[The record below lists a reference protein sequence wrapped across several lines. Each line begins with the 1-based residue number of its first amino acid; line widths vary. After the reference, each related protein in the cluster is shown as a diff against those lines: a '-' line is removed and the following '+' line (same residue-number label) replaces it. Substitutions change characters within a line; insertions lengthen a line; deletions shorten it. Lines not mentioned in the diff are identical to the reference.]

1 MVNRF
6 ELNKAAIDWADVI
19 FTTGGDGTF
28 LMAASR
34 IVSSDK
40 PLIGI
45 NSDPS
50 RSVGY
55 LCLPQPYSTDLE
67 KTLDRLCSGNF
78 EWSYRQRIRI
88 LIEGENA
95 GDGPIELHN
104 QQLLYPEYRYLELDH
119 DNFKAIENSNV
130 KSNSNSKLCTIPVR
144 ALNEV
149 FVGESLSSRV
159 SYYEFSINDQPKIK
173 LKSSG
178 LTICTG
184 TGSTSWSFNI
194 NRLTS
199 QSVKSLFEIYEK
211 EAGIVMSLDDTLIQR
226 ITQRFN
232 DSLIFSPSKP
242 SMAYTVRDPVMFG
255 VDMKNTRG
263 FANKIEVRSR
273 MFDAT
278 VVIDGGLSYKFND
291 GSFARFEICEEDKLK
306 TICSL

>member
-1 MVNRF
+1 
-6 ELNKAAIDWADVI
+6 
-19 FTTGGDGTF
+19 
-28 LMAASR
+28 MAASR

-40 PLIGI
+40 PVIGI

-95 GDGPIELHN
+95 GDDPVELHN
-104 QQLLYPEYRYLELDH
+104 QQLLYPEYRYLELDC
-119 DNFKAIENSNV
+119 DSFKAIEKPNVELESKLNSN
-130 KSNSNSKLCTIPVR
+130 KLSTIPVR

-159 SYYEFSINDQPKIK
+159 SYYEFSINDQPKVK

-184 TGSTSWSFNI
+184 TGSTSWYFNI

-199 QSVKSLFEIYEK
+199 QSVKSLFEIYEN
-211 EAGIVMSLDDTLIQR
+211 EAGVVTSLNDTIIQK

-242 SMAYTVRDPVMFG
+242 TMAYTIRDPAMFG
-255 VDMKNTRG
+255 LEMKNTRG
-263 FANKIEVRSR
+263 FANKIEIRSR
-273 MFDAT
+273 MFDAAI
-278 VVIDGGLSYKFND
+278 VIDGGLSYKFND
-291 GSFARFEICEEDKLK
+291 GSVARFEICEEDKLK